1 VLAFTVVHD
10 ACKALCIRLA
20 SFFFDV
26 CIRLASFFFDVL
38 GFPDGMVAAVFV
50 DEI

>member
-1 VLAFTVVHD
+1 VAAILLAFLVLAFTVVHD
-10 ACKALCIRLA
+10 ACKAL
-20 SFFFDV
+20 